1 MSLHERMQKFANKK
15 VTTIKSDDEKE
26 EVEENF
32 NFKEAEDTGTKVK
45 TIKQREIELC
55 KGKFNID

>member
-15 VTTIKSDDEKE
+15 VTTIISDDEKE
-26 EVEENF
+26 EVEEDF
-32 NFKEAEDTGTKVK
+32 NFKEGEDAGTKVK